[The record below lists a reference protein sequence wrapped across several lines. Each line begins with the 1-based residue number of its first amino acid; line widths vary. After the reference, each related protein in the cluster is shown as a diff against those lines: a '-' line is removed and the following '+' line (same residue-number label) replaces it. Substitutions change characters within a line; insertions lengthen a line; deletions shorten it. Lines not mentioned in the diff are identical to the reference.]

1 MVENSN
7 SANDVVFFGKAS
19 EFASPEREG
28 EGTSMLALHLLQS
41 SLVYM
46 NTLLL
51 QRVLED
57 GHWLE
62 RLTDGRPGRADAL
75 FWTQV
80 NPYRHE
86 RLEMDHRLDLEPA
99 AA

>member
-1 MVENSN
+1 MHRVDS
-7 SANDVVFFGKAS
+7 SKMRLFC
-19 EFASPEREG
+19 
-28 EGTSMLALHLLQS
+28 LALHLLQS

-62 RLTDGRPGRADAL
+62 RLTDADRGA
-75 FWTQV
+75 
-80 NPYRHE
+80 E
-86 RLEMDHRLDLEPA
+86 
-99 AA
+99 